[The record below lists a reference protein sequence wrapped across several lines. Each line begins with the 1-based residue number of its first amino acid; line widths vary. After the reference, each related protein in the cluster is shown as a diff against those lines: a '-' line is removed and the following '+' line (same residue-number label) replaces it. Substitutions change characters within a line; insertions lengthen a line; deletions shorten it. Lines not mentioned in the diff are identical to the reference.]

1 MITLNLLERLF
12 NIEINKDKDIGKVTV
27 QYGPI
32 TTVKRYHTN
41 VFQQLLNSIFRTSF
55 QTIKEL
61 NIKTV
66 CVTLTTNE
74 GKMYTTV
81 FAEDILDKVT
91 TYNVIDSIIRP
102 FGYKLLAAMRKDNEE
117 NK

>member
-12 NIEINKDKDIGKVTV
+12 NIELNKDKDIGKVTV

-41 VFQQLLNSIFRTSF
+41 VFQQLLNWAFGTTF
-55 QTIKEL
+55 QTVKEL

-66 CVTLTTNE
+66 RVTLTTNE
-74 GKMYTTV
+74 GKMYTTA
-81 FAEDILDKVT
+81 FTEDILDKVT
-91 TYNVIDSIIRP
+91 TNNVIDCIIRP
-102 FGYKLLAAMRKDNEE
+102 FGYKLLAAVRKDNEE
-117 NK
+117 TK